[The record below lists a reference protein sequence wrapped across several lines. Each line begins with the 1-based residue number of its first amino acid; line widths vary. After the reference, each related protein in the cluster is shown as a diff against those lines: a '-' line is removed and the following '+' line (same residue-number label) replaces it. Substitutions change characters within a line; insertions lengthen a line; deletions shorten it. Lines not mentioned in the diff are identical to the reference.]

1 MPGATDCTQ
10 QLLMS
15 QCNYDAAGIILN
27 LLCVLSVL
35 KYCHNVTSV
44 LPRKSKNV
52 SQHNWPY
59 MLKTEFLLK
68 SSFLNMYGQNEKTPT
83 FDLILLDR
91 ISNASFFDKLTN
103 LCFFVSIS
111 SFLSKKALKMIF
123 YGRPFWVDSKLVFSL
138 KI

>member
-68 SSFLNMYGQNEKTPT
+68 S
-83 FDLILLDR
+83 
-91 ISNASFFDKLTN
+91 
-103 LCFFVSIS
+103 
-111 SFLSKKALKMIF
+111 
-123 YGRPFWVDSKLVFSL
+123 
-138 KI
+138 